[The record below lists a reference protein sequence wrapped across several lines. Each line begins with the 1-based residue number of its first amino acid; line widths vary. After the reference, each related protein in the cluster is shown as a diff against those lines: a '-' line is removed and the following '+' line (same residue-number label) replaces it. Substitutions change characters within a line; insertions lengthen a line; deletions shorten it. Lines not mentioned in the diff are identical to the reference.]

1 MDREVWWATA
11 HRVTNSR
18 TQLKRLST
26 QTCIHTHICIYGYI
40 YICIYIYNFCCLV
53 IKSCP
58 TICIYPMCVCVYI
71 SFYTY
76 FFPMHTHIHIC
87 TLFSK
92 AFLSKMTLLKQSH
105 FTNLR
110 QPQCAG
116 FLTSGEHGLVVYS

>member
-11 HRVTNSR
+11 HRVTKSR
-18 TQLKRLST
+18 TRLKR
-26 QTCIHTHICIYGYI
+26 QICIHTYICIYGYI
-40 YICIYIYNFCCLV
+40 CVCIYIYNFGCLV

-58 TICIYPMCVCVYI
+58 TICIYPVCVCVCVYFLLYI
-71 SFYTY
+71 
-76 FFPMHTHIHIC
+76 FFPIHTHIHTC